1 MQVDLNRAG
10 WEHGAQVW
18 PQVTPRPLKF
28 AYTLAEPF
36 PVNTN
41 SEFAGLM
48 ALSTE
53 ERRAAYSDP
62 EWRNRVQKIWSD
74 NPGFSVP
81 RWDTYAIDESP
92 AHPELA
98 GRRLLDLAAE
108 RGAEPFDT
116 MIDLALEESDLSLR
130 VGCVLF
136 NDDADEVAS
145 LLGEEHC
152 TIGLS
157 DAGAHV
163 GQLCDAPQAT
173 DFLGNWVRDRD
184 VMPIETAVRKL
195 TGVQAELLGITD
207 RGRLAPGNWADVVV
221 FDPDT
226 VAPGPIRRVR
236 DFPADAERLTADQP
250 VGVRHVV
257 VNGTPIQVDGTPVAG
272 ATGAGPLRPGRV
284 VRSEP
289 RG

>member
-1 MQVDLNRAG
+1 
-10 WEHGAQVW
+10 
-18 PQVTPRPLKF
+18 
-28 AYTLAEPF
+28 
-36 PVNTN
+36 
-41 SEFAGLM
+41 
-48 ALSTE
+48 
-53 ERRAAYSDP
+53 
-62 EWRNRVQKIWSD
+62 
-74 NPGFSVP
+74 
-81 RWDTYAIDESP
+81 
-92 AHPELA
+92 
-98 GRRLLDLAAE
+98 
-108 RGAEPFDT
+108 
-116 MIDLALEESDLSLR
+116 
-130 VGCVLF
+130 
-136 NDDADEVAS
+136 
-145 LLGEEHC
+145 
-152 TIGLS
+152 
-157 DAGAHV
+157 
-163 GQLCDAPQAT
+163 
-173 DFLGNWVRDRD
+173 
-184 VMPIETAVRKL
+184 MPIETAVRKL